1 MQPRVLRGSKRV
13 LSRLARGSCSALR
26 TAIVCTALLG
36 LVALGLAL
44 LRQSDQHGCE
54 GGAIGRGARACT
66 ALQWMFTYLG
76 PMRCDAC
83 CDASQVQA
91 ILVYDVTS
99 KKSFECLDAWVREA
113 QKFGAGHIL
122 IVVCGNKVLRPAPAT
137 STCPALRFALAV
149 FRTATAA
156 DRCLFSYGPEEA
168 RSRRERRLHVHCL
181 LYAACCML
189 HVHCMLY
196 TACCTLHVCY
206 AACCMLHVHCMLYA
220 ACCML
225 HVVCCMFR
233 RTRRSV

>member
-1 MQPRVLRGSKRV
+1 MHSLTV
-13 LSRLARGSCSALR
+13 
-26 TAIVCTALLG
+26 
-36 LVALGLAL
+36 
-44 LRQSDQHGCE
+44 
-54 GGAIGRGARACT
+54 
-66 ALQWMFTYLG
+66 MFTYLG

-83 CDASQVQA
+83 CDPSQVQA

-181 LYAACCML
+181 L
-189 HVHCMLY
+189 H
-196 TACCTLHVCY
+196 

-220 ACCML
+220 ACTL
-225 HVVCCMFR
+225 HVVCCMLYAACCMLH
-233 RTRRSV
+233 VV